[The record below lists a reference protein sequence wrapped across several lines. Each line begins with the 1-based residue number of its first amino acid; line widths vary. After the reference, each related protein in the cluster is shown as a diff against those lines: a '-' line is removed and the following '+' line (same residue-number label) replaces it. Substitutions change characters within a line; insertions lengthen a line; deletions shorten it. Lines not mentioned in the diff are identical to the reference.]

1 MPFRNHNYQL
11 SYERTLWV
19 APSNSFWGA
28 FGSMSS
34 HLFRDKAIARV
45 VLLRKKNCQS
55 ARVFKISL
63 IYRPVAVQFR
73 QGDFVMQIYLSRPD
87 VTEKEI
93 EAVCEVL
100 RGPNLSLG
108 PKLAEFE
115 QVFANYIG
123 TKRAVAVN
131 SGTSGLFLCMLALGI
146 EPGDEVIT
154 TPFTFIASATSV
166 MMAGARPVFV
176 DIDPISLNIDPAN
189 IESGITARTKAIV
202 AVEVFGNP
210 AGLDRLC
217 EIAQK
222 HNLAVIEDSC
232 EALGSALNG
241 KKVGTFGSMSVFG
254 FYPNK
259 QITTG
264 EGGMIVTD
272 NDSLADMCV
281 SLRNQGRGKGSSWLE
296 HERLGYNFRLSDIN
310 CALGIVQL
318 SRIDQT
324 KAKRRQV
331 VKWYQEILADEDRLI
346 VPTEPDGCDMSWFV
360 FVVRL
365 APSVADVSGLANGF
379 TLAQRD
385 RILQAMRSQNIQVSN
400 YFPPVHLQPFMVEQF
415 GYSQGD
421 FPVTEAVSKS
431 TIALPF
437 HNNLTKDEV
446 AIVCKTLKEVLDK
459 N

>member
-1 MPFRNHNYQL
+1 M
-11 SYERTLWV
+11 
-19 APSNSFWGA
+19 
-28 FGSMSS
+28 
-34 HLFRDKAIARV
+34 K
-45 VLLRKKNCQS
+45 
-55 ARVFKISL
+55 
-63 IYRPVAVQFR
+63 
-73 QGDFVMQIYLSRPD
+73 IYLSRPD
-87 VTEKEI
+87 ITAKEI

-100 RGPNLSLG
+100 RSPNLSLG

-115 QVFANYIG
+115 QAFAKYIG
-123 TKRAVAVN
+123 TKRAIAVN

-146 EPGDEVIT
+146 APGDEVIT

-166 MMAGARPVFV
+166 MMAGAKPVFV
-176 DIDPISLNIDPAN
+176 DIDPVSLNIDPAN
-189 IESGITARTKAIV
+189 IESAITEKTKAILP
-202 AVEVFGNP
+202 VEVFGNP

-241 KKVGTFGSMSVFG
+241 KKVGTFGTMSVFG

-264 EGGMIVTD
+264 EGGMILTD
-272 NDSLADMCV
+272 DDYLADMCV
-281 SLRNQGRGKGSSWLE
+281 SLRNQGRGKDSGWLG
-296 HERLGYNFRLSDIN
+296 HDRLGYNFRLSDIN

-318 SRIDQT
+318 SRIDQI

-331 VKWYQEILADEDRLI
+331 AKWYQEMLADYDRLI
-346 VPTEPDGCDMSWFV
+346 VPAEPDGCDMSWFV

-365 APSVADVSGLANGF
+365 ADVF

-385 RILQAMRSQNIQVSN
+385 RILQAMRSQNIQVGD

-415 GYSQGD
+415 GYTQGD
-421 FPVTEAVSKS
+421 FPVTEAVSKT

-446 AIVCKTLKEVLDK
+446 ATVCKTLKEVLPET
-459 N
+459 

>member
-1 MPFRNHNYQL
+1 MF
-11 SYERTLWV
+11 
-19 APSNSFWGA
+19 
-28 FGSMSS
+28 
-34 HLFRDKAIARV
+34 
-45 VLLRKKNCQS
+45 
-55 ARVFKISL
+55 L
-63 IYRPVAVQFR
+63 IYQPVAVQFR
-73 QGDFVMQIYLSRPD
+73 QGDFAMQIYLSRPD
-87 VTEKEI
+87 ITAKEI

-115 QVFANYIG
+115 QAFANYIG

-146 EPGDEVIT
+146 GPGDEVIT
-154 TPFTFIASATSV
+154 TPFTFIASATAV

-176 DIDPISLNIDPAN
+176 DIDPVSLNIDPAK
-189 IESGITARTKAIV
+189 IEAKITEKTKAILP
-202 AVEVFGNP
+202 VEVFGNP
-210 AGLDRLC
+210 AGFDRIC
-217 EIAQK
+217 ETAQK
-222 HNLAVIEDSC
+222 HNLAVVEDSC

-241 KKVGTFGSMSVFG
+241 KKVGTFGTMSVFG

-264 EGGMIVTD
+264 EGGMILT
-272 NDSLADMCV
+272 NDDYLADMCV
-281 SLRNQGRGKGSSWLE
+281 SLRNQGRGKGSGWLG
-296 HERLGYNFRLSDIN
+296 HDRLGYNFRLSDIN

-318 SRIDQT
+318 SRIDQI

-331 VKWYQEILADEDRLI
+331 AKLYQEILADDHRLI
-346 VPTEPDGCDMSWFV
+346 VPTESEGCDMSWFV

-365 APSVADVSGLANGF
+365 TDGF
-379 TLAQRD
+379 SLEHRD
-385 RILQAMRSQNIQVSN
+385 RILQAMRHQNIQVGD

-421 FPVTEAVSKS
+421 FPVTEAVSKT

-446 AIVCKTLKEVLDK
+446 ATVCKTLKEVLPET
-459 N
+459 

>member
-1 MPFRNHNYQL
+1 L
-11 SYERTLWV
+11 CL
-19 APSNSFWGA
+19 
-28 FGSMSS
+28 
-34 HLFRDKAIARV
+34 
-45 VLLRKKNCQS
+45 KK
-55 ARVFKISL
+55 SL
-63 IYRPVAVQFR
+63 IYQPMPVQFR
-73 QGDFVMQIYLSRPD
+73 QGDSVMQIYLSRPD
-87 VTEKEI
+87 ITAKEI

-100 RGPNLSLG
+100 RSHNLSLG

-115 QVFANYIG
+115 QAFAQYIG
-123 TKRAVAVN
+123 TKRAVAVS
-131 SGTSGLFLCMLALGI
+131 SGTSGLFVSMLALGI
-146 EPGDEVIT
+146 KPGDEVIT

-176 DIDPISLNIDPAN
+176 DIDPANLNIDPAN
-189 IESGITARTKAIV
+189 IEAGITPRTKAILP
-202 AVEVFGNP
+202 VEVFGNP
-210 AGLDRLC
+210 AGLDRIS

-222 HNLAVIEDSC
+222 HNLALIEDSC

-241 KKVGTFGSMSVFG
+241 KKAGTFGSMSVFA

-264 EGGMIVTD
+264 EGGMILTD
-272 NDSLADMCV
+272 DDYLADMCV
-281 SLRNQGRGKGSSWLE
+281 SLRNQGRGKDNSWLG
-296 HERLGYNFRLSDIN
+296 HDRMGYNFRLSDIN

-318 SRIDQT
+318 SRIDQI

-331 VKWYQEILADEDRLI
+331 AKWYQEILADDDRLI
-346 VPTEPDGCDMSWFV
+346 VPTEPPACDISWFV

-365 APSVADVSGLANGF
+365 ADGF
-379 TLAQRD
+379 TLEQRD

-415 GYSQGD
+415 SYKQGD

-446 AIVCKTLKEVLDK
+446 AIVCKTLKEVLDT

>member
-1 MPFRNHNYQL
+1 
-11 SYERTLWV
+11 
-19 APSNSFWGA
+19 
-28 FGSMSS
+28 
-34 HLFRDKAIARV
+34 
-45 VLLRKKNCQS
+45 
-55 ARVFKISL
+55 
-63 IYRPVAVQFR
+63 
-73 QGDFVMQIYLSRPD
+73 MQIYLSRPD
-87 VTEKEI
+87 ITAREI

-100 RGPNLSLG
+100 RSPNLSLG

-115 QVFANYIG
+115 QAFAKYIG

-131 SGTSGLFLCMLALGI
+131 SGTSGLFVSMLALGI
-146 EPGDEVIT
+146 APGDEVIT
-154 TPFTFIASATSV
+154 TPFTFIASATTV

-176 DIDPISLNIDPAN
+176 DIDPVSLNIDPAN
-189 IESGITARTKAIV
+189 IEAAITEKTKAILP
-202 AVEVFGNP
+202 VEVFGNP

-232 EALGSALNG
+232 EALGSALKG
-241 KKVGTFGSMSVFG
+241 KKVGTFGTMSVFG

-264 EGGMIVTD
+264 EGGMILTD
-272 NDSLADMCV
+272 DDYLADMCV
-281 SLRNQGRGKGSSWLE
+281 SLRNQGRGKDNSWLG
-296 HERLGYNFRLSDIN
+296 HDRLGYNFRLSDIN

-318 SRIDQT
+318 SRIDQI

-331 VKWYQEILADEDRLI
+331 AKWYQEILADDDRLI
-346 VPTEPDGCDMSWFV
+346 MPAEPDGCDISWFV

-365 APSVADVSGLANGF
+365 ADGF
-379 TLAQRD
+379 TLEKRD
-385 RILQAMRSQNIQVSN
+385 RILQAMKSQNIQVSN

-415 GYSQGD
+415 SYNQGD

-437 HNNLTKDEV
+437 HNNLTKDKV
-446 AIVCKTLKEVLDK
+446 AIVCKTLKEVLDT